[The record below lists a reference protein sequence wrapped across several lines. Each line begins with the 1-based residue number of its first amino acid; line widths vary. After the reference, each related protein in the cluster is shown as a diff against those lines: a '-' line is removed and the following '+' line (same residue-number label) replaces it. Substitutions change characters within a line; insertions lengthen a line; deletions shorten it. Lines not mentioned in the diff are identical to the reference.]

1 MGGEAL
7 TVCVCVGGGCCLGFF
22 HIFEL
27 VPHVYDMGYRH
38 FNLNIE
44 KGSRAGCYP
53 LSRSPFPPPAV
64 LHHLTA
70 LDFPLFH
77 PK

>member
-1 MGGEAL
+1 MVGEAV
-7 TVCVCVGGGCCLGFF
+7 TVRGGSPFGNFF

-27 VPHVYDMGYRH
+27 VPHVYDMGYRN

-44 KGSRAGCYP
+44 KGSRAACYP
-53 LSRSPFPPPAV
+53 LSRSPFPPPPV

-70 LDFPLFH
+70 LDFPLFQR
-77 PK
+77 K